1 MPLSRPYSKLQQ
13 PGSRRFFLGWVA
25 TLALAVSCLLP
36 RIAAAQSGLSEYDVK
51 AAYLF
56 NFGKFVRW
64 PSTAK
69 QPGRTFDIC
78 LLGQD
83 RFGGTLDKVTAGE
96 NINGQP
102 VAVKRLA
109 TPADAA
115 SCQIVFIDR
124 SEEKRLT
131 TLLPALDRSGV
142 LTVSDIPGFS
152 EHGGMIQF
160 QLAGDRVRFE
170 VNLGAAERAG
180 LSLSSDLLKVATKVR
195 RAGAS

>member
-1 MPLSRPYSKLQQ
+1 MHLTPAHLHTNPAPPRRPSL
-13 PGSRRFFLGWVA
+13 RCLR
-25 TLALAVSCLLP
+25 ALAVVCLIPL
-36 RIAAAQSGLSEYDVK
+36 IAAAQSGPSEYDVK

-56 NFGKFVRW
+56 NFGKFVKW

-78 LLGQD
+78 VLGQD
-83 RFGGTLDKVTAGE
+83 HFGGTLDKVTAGE
-96 NINGQP
+96 TINGQP
-102 VAVKRLA
+102 VSVKRLSS
-109 TPADAA
+109 PADGS

-131 TLLPALDRSGV
+131 SLLPALDRAGV
-142 LTVSDIPGFS
+142 LTVSDMPGFS

-160 QLAGDRVRFE
+160 QLSGDRVRFE
-170 VNLGAAERAG
+170 VNLGAAEHAG